1 MRMSFTRVVGGWVS
15 LPARNPAHADHPLPT
30 LDRGDHL
37 RPNETGQRAMGN
49 AIDLDP
55 F

>member
-1 MRMSFTRVVGGWVS
+1 MRMSFTQVVGGWVS
-15 LPARNPAHADHPLPT
+15 LPT

-37 RPNETGQRAMGN
+37 HPNETGQRAMGN